1 MPKSIYEDIFH
12 DLKQKIEAGKFEGI
26 LPSEN
31 ELIQIYHCS
40 RNTIRRAISMLSE
53 IGYTQS
59 IHGKG
64 VHIIYSSMAFTP
76 KYYDLGSITGLSQ
89 SGENHGFKV
98 VNNVITFSE
107 IKVDEML
114 SKKTGLEKESEVYFF
129 ERLRYVDGIA
139 KMLDF
144 TFIRKDIVPD
154 LNEDI
159 LKGSLFQ
166 HIEESGTTIQTVKRN
181 VTIEK
186 TTKQDEKYLDLD
198 GYNSLAIITSYVYN
212 DKGIQIEFTESR
224 NRPDLFAFQT
234 IATRNS

>member
-12 DLKQKIEAGKFEGI
+12 DLKQKIESGKFEGI

-31 ELIQIYHCS
+31 ALIKIYNCS
-40 RNTIRRAISMLSE
+40 RNTIRRAISMLQE

-64 VHIIYSSMAFTP
+64 VHIIYSSMAFTQ
-76 KYYDLGSITGLSQ
+76 KYFDLNSITGLSQ
-89 SGENHGFKV
+89 SAQNHGFEVENK
-98 VNNVITFSE
+98 VITFSE
-107 IKVDEML
+107 IKVDEIL
-114 SKKTGLEKESEVYFF
+114 SKKTGLEINSEIYFF

-139 KMLDF
+139 KMLDIS
-144 TFIRKDIVPD
+144 FIKKDVVPE
-154 LNEDI
+154 LNEKT
-159 LKGSLFQ
+159 LQGSLFQ
-166 HIEESGTTIQTVKRN
+166 HIEDNGTIIQTIKRN

-186 TTKQDEKYLDLD
+186 TTRQDENYLDLD

-234 IATRNS
+234 IATRN